1 MPKTQVLIAQI
12 RQSQRKN
19 MWSLVARFMGPTW
32 GTPGADRTQ
41 VGPMLPHEL
50 CSLGC
55 IWTAIIDYTQWRLTT
70 IVIVIVYLPLY
81 QNNNVNKMLIKAH
94 VMALWEVLFF
104 IMRQSANFKILL
116 VNVIHVPSW
125 ELNGNRLS
133 QRVYH
138 GNHKGSS
145 IFYVT
150 RNDGRLQWL
159 ANVQDYMYVCACVF
173 QRKRGDS
180 LVKRDIIHFRP

>member
-1 MPKTQVLIAQI
+1 
-12 RQSQRKN
+12 
-19 MWSLVARFMGPTW
+19 MGHTW
-32 GTPGADRTQ
+32 GRQDPGGPH
-41 VGPMLPHEL
+41 VGPMNFALWDVSERL
-50 CSLGC
+50 SLITRNG
-55 IWTAIIDYTQWRLTT
+55 DWRHLW
-70 IVIVIVYLPLY
+70 LWLY
-81 QNNNVNKMLIKAH
+81 IFPFIKIMMLIRCYIKAH
-94 VMALWEVLFF
+94 VMALWKVIFF
-104 IMRQSANFKILL
+104 IMRQSANFQIFLI
-116 VNVIHVPSW
+116 NVIHVPSW
-125 ELNGNRLS
+125 GLNGNRLS

-138 GNHKGSS
+138 GNYKGSS